1 MTYARYLLIPVSM
14 DPLSLQGAAASIET
28 ARTLGSLIRMSI
40 LPVAILPVMVDR
52 RLQITEV
59 VSASLEELSARTN
72 IPVLPGSRTDTTVTK
87 CSRAKRFLV
96 DFDPRAK
103 ALEYYHN
110 ALGTLMELMGD
121 GKGQAQ

>member
-1 MTYARYLLIPVSM
+1 MVLIDVAM

-28 ARTLGSLIRMSI
+28 ARTLSSLIRMAIS
-40 LPVAILPVMVDR
+40 PVALLPVMVDR

-59 VSASLEELSARTN
+59 VSASLEELSARTH
-72 IPVLPGSRTDTTVTK
+72 IPLLPGIRTDTTVTK

-103 ALEYYHN
+103 ALEDYQI
-110 ALGTLMELMGD
+110 ALGALMNLLGD
-121 GKGQAQ
+121 ENCHPR